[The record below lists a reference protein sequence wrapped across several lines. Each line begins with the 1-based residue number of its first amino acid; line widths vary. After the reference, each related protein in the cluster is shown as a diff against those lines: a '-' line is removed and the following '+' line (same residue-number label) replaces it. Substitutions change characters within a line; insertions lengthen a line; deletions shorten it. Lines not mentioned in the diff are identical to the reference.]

1 MLCTEV
7 PDWYCNEVPDWYCD
21 EDHDQDQEVSQGCL
35 WTSMISPTDAR
46 RTTFRLH
53 QPEIAV
59 DPPQE
64 RQSIVGPPVI
74 DPPHPAHRLPHL
86 SSVTTTVTELFHQE
100 GAAHG
105 ASLRTR
111 TTSTNFF
118 DGRTLVPSVRNP
130 PMEMFTS
137 TANLACRPNL
147 ARGSCLRTRLRTPP
161 ADHACGPRLRTT
173 THADL
178 ACGPRLRTSP
188 AEPVRT
194 YGERTR

>member
-1 MLCTEV
+1 LKQSLKDLYKVYPKSNALRQLESRSTVTFDCSFVLCTEV

-64 RQSIVGPPVI
+64 RQSIVAPPVI

-118 DGRTLVPSVRNP
+118 RWQNASPKRAKSTDGNVHLDC
-130 PMEMFTS
+130 E
-137 TANLACRPNL
+137 
-147 ARGSCLRTRLRTPP
+147 
-161 ADHACGPRLRTT
+161 PRL
-173 THADL
+173 
-178 ACGPRLRTSP
+178 
-188 AEPVRT
+188 
-194 YGERTR
+194 